1 MGIAAEIAELV
12 EMVVAHTYAEQLADV
27 TPLREDP
34 HFLAKLK
41 EIDDLFEAAKSGSGK
56 DENAR

>member
-34 HFLAKLK
+34 HFLAKLE
-41 EIDDLFEAAKSGSGK
+41 EIDAKFEEAVSASRKT
-56 DENAR
+56 ETP